1 MNMDNI
7 IKRIGNLI
15 TVKTI
20 VTIMITIV
28 FCILAV
34 KEYISSDVFVTVFST
49 IIAFY
54 FGTQKIDDNK

>member
-1 MNMDNI
+1 MNIDNI

>member
-1 MNMDNI
+1 MDNI